1 MLSVTLWSLSRCH
14 TCPHLLTG
22 IRNVKQHHA
31 QVLATYSWPLWWWK
45 WRKSWCCFQFFIHIC
60 DRRSKAPW
68 QDGAVAQTFPF
79 SLALYCHILGRRY
92 SQHWDLRDT
101 LESSL
106 YYFSESWRKN
116 DSYHLLSTFIIQEPD
131 THRHRGPSYVSKHTR
146 TCAHTHTH
154 THTHSSIYST
164 IFWAAKIRQGNSL
177 YTHINLMFITFQYIF
192 IFLKLKIELGNWDAK
207 R

>member
-79 SLALYCHILGRRY
+79 SLVLSCHILGRRY

-154 THTHSSIYST
+154 THTHTHPFIQQYFEQLKYARV
-164 IFWAAKIRQGNSL
+164 IV
-177 YTHINLMFITFQYIF
+177 YTHISIWCL
-192 IFLKLKIELGNWDAK
+192 
-207 R
+207 